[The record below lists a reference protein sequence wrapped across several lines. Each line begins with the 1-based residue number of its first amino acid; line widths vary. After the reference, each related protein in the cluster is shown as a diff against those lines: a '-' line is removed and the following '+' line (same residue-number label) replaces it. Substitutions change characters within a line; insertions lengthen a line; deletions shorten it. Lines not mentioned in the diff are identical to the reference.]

1 MEMLTEKRHQ
11 FILDLLTE
19 NDIVT
24 INELL
29 KPLNAS
35 ESTVRRDL
43 KNLEE
48 QGLLARVHGGAKKMP
63 HLSFEATMAEKE
75 EKFHQQKVQIAK
87 FCAGLL
93 DTEDVIYLDAGS
105 TTIEMIQFIPNDLSI
120 KVVTN
125 SVKHAALLIDRQIET
140 IILGG
145 NIKLSTNATL
155 GATAMQQLSDFRF
168 SKSFLGMNG
177 VELEA
182 GFTTPD
188 PEEAAVK
195 RQALQQSQQAYVLLD
210 HSKLQ
215 QVTFVQV
222 APLKSATIVT
232 NSCPQKFREDF
243 QDQTTLKEV
252 N

>member
-1 MEMLTEKRHQ
+1 MLTEKRQ
-11 FILDLLTE
+11 QLILDFLTE

-24 INELL
+24 ISELMEPL
-29 KPLNAS
+29 KAS
-35 ESTVRRDL
+35 ESTIRRDL
-43 KNLEE
+43 KNLEN
-48 QGLLARVHGGAKKMP
+48 QGLLARVHGGAKKTP
-63 HLSFEATMAEKE
+63 HLGFEATMAEKE

-87 FCAGLL
+87 FCAELL
-93 DTEDVIYLDAGS
+93 DEEDVVYLDAGT
-105 TTIEMIQFIPNDLSI
+105 TTIEMIQFIPQDLPI

-145 NIKLSTNATL
+145 MIKISTNATL
-155 GATAMQQLSDFRF
+155 GSTAIQQLRELRF
-168 SKSFLGMNG
+168 SKAFLGMNG
-177 VELEA
+177 AELEA

-195 RQALQQSQQAYVLLD
+195 KWAMKQSQQNYVLID

-215 QVTFVQV
+215 QITFAQV
-222 APLKSATIVT
+222 APLKAAKIITD
-232 NSCPQKFREDF
+232 SCSQKFVKDF

-252 N
+252 KQ

>member
-1 MEMLTEKRHQ
+1 MLTEKRHQ
-11 FILDLLTE
+11 LILDFLTE

-24 INELL
+24 ISELM
-29 KPLNAS
+29 KPLKAS
-35 ESTVRRDL
+35 ESTIRRDL

-48 QGLLARVHGGAKKMP
+48 QGMLARIHGGAKKMP

-75 EKFHQQKVQIAK
+75 EKFHQQKVQVAK
-87 FCAGLL
+87 FCASLL
-93 DTEDVIYLDAGS
+93 DTEDVVYLDAGT
-105 TTIEMIQFIPNDLSI
+105 TTIEMIQFIPQNLAI

-125 SVKHAALLIDRQIET
+125 SVKHASLLIDRQIET

-145 NIKLSTNATL
+145 MIKLSTNATL
-155 GATAMQQLSDFRF
+155 GATAIQQLRELRF
-168 SKSFLGMNG
+168 SKAFLGMNG
-177 VELEA
+177 AELEA

-195 RQALQQSQQAYVLLD
+195 KWAMKQSQQNYVLID

-215 QVTFVQV
+215 QIAFAQV
-222 APLKSATIVT
+222 APLKTATIIT
-232 NSCPQKFREDF
+232 DSCPQKFIKNF

-252 N
+252 K